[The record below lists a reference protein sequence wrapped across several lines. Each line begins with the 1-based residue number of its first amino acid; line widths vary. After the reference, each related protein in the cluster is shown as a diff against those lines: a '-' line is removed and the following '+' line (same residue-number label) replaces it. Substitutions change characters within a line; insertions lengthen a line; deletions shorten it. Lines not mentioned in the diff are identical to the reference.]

1 MPAAPKVVDDTSS
14 APRTRK
20 GATSRA
26 RLVDAARRVFEE
38 DGFLD
43 ARITDIAER
52 AGLGHG
58 TFYHYFDS
66 KEAILREVA
75 AALADRLVPPVDQ
88 AVFQVSSEVG
98 PREQIRQGT
107 RIYLERYK
115 KEARLISEVDRAEHL
130 DVQLQQARRDHSR
143 VHAKMVAAS
152 IRQHQ
157 RNGLA
162 DPRLDPNVVAHAMS
176 AIANRFADLWAMQ
189 KLIDCSFEAAVEQLT
204 LLMCNAIGVPD
215 EEASPTRRAKA

>member
-1 MPAAPKVVDDTSS
+1 VVEDSPS

-20 GATSRA
+20 GASSRA
-26 RLVDAARRVFEE
+26 RLIDAARQVFEE

-75 AALADRLVPPVDQ
+75 AALADRLVPPIDE
-88 AVFQVSSEVG
+88 AVFTIASDLD

-107 RIYLERYK
+107 RMYLERYK

-130 DVQLQQARRDHSR
+130 DVQLQQARREHSR
-143 VHAKMVAAS
+143 VHAKLVAAS

-162 DPRLDPNVVAHAMS
+162 DARLDPQVVAHAMS
-176 AIANRFADLWAMQ
+176 AIANRFADLWAVQ
-189 KLIDCSFEAAVEQLT
+189 KLIDLSFESAVDQLT
-204 LLMCNAIGVPD
+204 TLMCNAIGVPD
-215 EEASPTRRAKA
+215 AATAGSKRAKG